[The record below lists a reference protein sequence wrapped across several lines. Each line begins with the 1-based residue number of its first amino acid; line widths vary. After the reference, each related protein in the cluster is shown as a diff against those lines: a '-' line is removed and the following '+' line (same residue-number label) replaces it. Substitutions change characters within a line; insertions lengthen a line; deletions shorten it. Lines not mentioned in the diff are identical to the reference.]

1 MGLVLFFG
9 SVIKLLKGESDSM
22 NAAERFERVMKME
35 EIFDSLSAALAEDP
49 DALLEKADMLSALS
63 CYYEGGLWLSDFE
76 ADERG
81 ELPTGLKRGVLSEDG
96 VYNLLCK
103 IDELKKGTVS

>member
-1 MGLVLFFG
+1 
-9 SVIKLLKGESDSM
+9 M
-22 NAAERFERVMKME
+22 NAAERVERVMKME

-49 DALLEKADMLSALS
+49 DALLEKADMLRELS
-63 CYYEGGLWLSDFE
+63 CYYEGGQWLSDFE
-76 ADERG
+76 VDERG

>member
-1 MGLVLFFG
+1 MD
-9 SVIKLLKGESDSM
+9 E
-22 NAAERFERVMKME
+22 AERVERVMKME

-49 DALLEKADMLSALS
+49 DVLLEKADMLRELS

-76 ADERG
+76 SDERG

>member
-1 MGLVLFFG
+1 MD
-9 SVIKLLKGESDSM
+9 E
-22 NAAERFERVMKME
+22 AERIVRIMKME
-35 EIFDSLSAALAEDP
+35 EIYDSLSATVSEGP
-49 DALLEKADMLSALS
+49 DALEEKTDMLCELS
-63 CYYEGGLWLSDFE
+63 SYYEGGQWLSDFE

-81 ELPTGLKRGVLSEDG
+81 ELPIGLKRGVLSEDG